1 MYKVI
6 IIYHSQVQLKY
17 KIERYLNPDYSTNF
31 LLSGSALTIK
41 SARDISPRKLEPII
55 LKKENKTNISPLKV
69 SSARKYKPDVFYQPS
84 IIINYKTPR
93 MRYLYKRPLKIR
105 LAPLL
110 GSYDVSNDLNIT
122 LKKL

>member
-1 MYKVI
+1 
-6 IIYHSQVQLKY
+6 
-17 KIERYLNPDYSTNF
+17 
-31 LLSGSALTIK
+31 
-41 SARDISPRKLEPII
+41 
-55 LKKENKTNISPLKV
+55 
-69 SSARKYKPDVFYQPS
+69 
-84 IIINYKTPR
+84 